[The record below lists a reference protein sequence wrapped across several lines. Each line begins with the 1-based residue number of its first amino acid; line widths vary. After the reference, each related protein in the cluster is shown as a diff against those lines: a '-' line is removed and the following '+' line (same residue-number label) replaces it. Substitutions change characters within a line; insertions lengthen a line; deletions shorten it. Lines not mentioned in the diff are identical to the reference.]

1 MIKLFR
7 MKILIMGL
15 PNSGKT
21 TLANKLALKLD
32 AVWFNADIIR
42 EQCKFHTFSAE
53 SREIQAK
60 RMRTYA
66 EFEIALGKIVI
77 CDFICPTIKTR
88 ELFDA
93 DFIIWMNTISKGEY
107 EDTNLLFQKPEN
119 YDLKIDDFDYDLNEI
134 SKLIQNHK

>member
-1 MIKLFR
+1 

-21 TLANKLALKLD
+21 TLANKLATKLD

-42 EQCKFHTFSAE
+42 EQCKFRTFSAK

-60 RMRTYA
+60 RMKIYA
-66 EFEIALGKIVI
+66 EFEIALGKVVI
-77 CDFICPTIKTR
+77 CDFICPTLKTR
-88 ELFDA
+88 QIFDA

-119 YDLKIDDFDYDLNEI
+119 YNLKLDNFDYDLNEI
-134 SKLIQNHK
+134 SKLIQKHNKN